1 MDKLTVHNLNKV
13 FVTDKQVKVPAIK
26 DMNFSVK
33 QGEFVCFVGPS
44 GCGKT
49 TMLRILAGLEEP
61 SSGDISWDGG
71 TEDKKIGFVF
81 QSHTLL
87 PWRTVYDNIAF
98 GLEIQKTDDKTIS
111 EKVERLIGLMNLKGF
126 EGTYPKELSGGMQK
140 RVAIARALAVD
151 PDIMLMD
158 EPFVSLD
165 AQTRNVLQRELLKVW
180 EETKNTIIFITH
192 NVDEAVYL
200 ADRVIILS
208 QRPTQ
213 VKEEVPIPLARPRD
227 RTDGEFIRL
236 RKDILEK
243 MNY

>member
-1 MDKLTVHNLNKV
+1 MEKLTVRRLNKT
-13 FVTDKQVKVPAIK
+13 FVTDKHVTVPAIQ
-26 DMNFSVK
+26 DMEFTIHD
-33 QGEFVCFVGPS
+33 GEFVCFVGPS

-61 SSGDISWDGG
+61 TSGEISWNG
-71 TEDKKIGFVF
+71 TQEEKKIGFVF
-81 QSHTLL
+81 QSHSLL
-87 PWRTVYDNIAF
+87 PWRTVYGNIAF
-98 GLEIQKTDDKTIS
+98 GLEIQKRDDKEIA
-111 EKVERLIGLMNLKGF
+111 EKVTGLIALMNLKGF

-140 RVAIARALAVD
+140 RVAIARALAID

-165 AQTRNVLQRELLKVW
+165 AQTRNVLQKELLKVW
-180 EETKNTIIFITH
+180 EETNNTIIFITH

-208 QRPTQ
+208 QRPTR
-213 VKEEVPIPLARPRD
+213 VKEEVHIPLPRPRD
-227 RTDGEFIRL
+227 RTDNAFIGL